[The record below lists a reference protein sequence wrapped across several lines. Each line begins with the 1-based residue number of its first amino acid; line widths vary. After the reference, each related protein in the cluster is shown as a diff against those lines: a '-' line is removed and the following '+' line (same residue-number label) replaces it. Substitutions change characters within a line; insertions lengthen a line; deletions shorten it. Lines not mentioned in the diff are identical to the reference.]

1 MYDDFLNTVAG
12 RQFANNIGR
21 IADALQKERRQELY
35 HCSSSEEV
43 EDVLECMLRKGY
55 RFVSLHR
62 NAKGDLLLILEHDV

>member
-21 IADALQKERRQELY
+21 IADALRKERRQELY
-35 HCSSSEEV
+35 RCSSSEEA
-43 EDVLECMLRKGY
+43 EETLERMLKRGY

-62 NAKGDLLLILEHDV
+62 NTKGDLLLILERDV